1 MINKRLIAMMK
12 DSTKY
17 VLYTVLLNWIGLVF
31 NIIFVITISGVIQNI
46 YEKKEIGDSFYIS
59 LVIMILTIIVRYFT
73 SYNSHILSQKASVIV
88 KKS

>member
-31 NIIFVITISGVIQNI
+31 NIIFVITISGVIKNI
-46 YEKKEIGDSFYIS
+46 YEKKEIGD
-59 LVIMILTIIVRYFT
+59 
-73 SYNSHILSQKASVIV
+73 
-88 KKS
+88 

>member
-46 YEKKEIGDSFYIS
+46 YEKKRNWR
-59 LVIMILTIIVRYFT
+59 LILHFFGYYDFD
-73 SYNSHILSQKASVIV
+73 NNC
-88 KKS
+88 